1 MIILSVFQLI
11 SGVIKHLSESE
22 LSESEISFPGATV
35 LAGGGTA
42 PALLGTTDAAMGPN
56 KGWKVDQ

>member
-22 LSESEISFPGATV
+22 ISFPGAPV